1 MNSFIYGP
9 LLAMHRNPLLN
20 VFLATSLSSNIFA
33 TVSQYC
39 RSNVKF
45 IDITLSL
52 ITISLFIF

>member
-1 MNSFIYGP
+1 MDSFMVRCWRCIET
-9 LLAMHRNPLLN
+9 L
-20 VFLATSLSSNIFA
+20 FLMFSLQQVYLVYIFA

-45 IDITLSL
+45 IDITLPL